1 MECAVMAPKPASWY
15 IFSSSRK
22 VYASPAAVLA
32 NMVKLKAAAMG
43 GEMRSSLGT
52 NSSAAARPPGARAEA
67 GRDAY
72 QHGQADGRGHGRR
85 KAVFIGHEFQ
95 RRRAA
100 AGLQCRMHFPQQ
112 PDARGRVEMV
122 QEIREQDDVVRS
134 AILDVERAARQKLV
148 AILHAR
154 LTRVAA
160 RDLQHD
166 RPIYRRNA
174 GFRIQLGHLNA
185 E

>member
-52 NSSAAARPPGARAEA
+52 NSSAAAR
-67 GRDAY
+67 
-72 QHGQADGRGHGRR
+72 
-85 KAVFIGHEFQ
+85 
-95 RRRAA
+95 
-100 AGLQCRMHFPQQ
+100 LQCRMHFPQQ

-174 GFRIQLGHLNA
+174 GFRI
-185 E
+185 